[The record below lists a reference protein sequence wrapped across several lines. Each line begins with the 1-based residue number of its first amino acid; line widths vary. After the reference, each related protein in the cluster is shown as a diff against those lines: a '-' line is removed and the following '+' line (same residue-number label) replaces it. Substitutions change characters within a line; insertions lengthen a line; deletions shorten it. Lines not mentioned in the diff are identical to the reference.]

1 MAAFENKTIEDIRDL
16 LINAFNFYF
25 NKKMRLLPKAFIRA
39 FSIVLAGIFITL
51 YKQIGWLFLQ
61 LFPETAYWKEVT
73 ILGVKVRPLVKWGVL
88 IGAGLPRTGEKWK
101 GEITINVANQN
112 TTLLGGSQLKSELT
126 GKLYIT
132 DTAEFLTNET
142 EAVAITCVD
151 AGSAGNIEAED
162 ILTFVNPLGNV
173 KKAAVVL
180 AVTQDGTDD
189 ETEGEYRYRVVNRYR
204 MQPQGGALA
213 DYRIWASDVPG
224 VLNVYPYNDE
234 NSPSGVLLF
243 VSGNPS
249 LFPNRIPSE
258 ALLKQVGNACT
269 YDPKTGKAT
278 RKPMTA
284 VLDPAGDGSYSNVM
298 PVSIVEFDI
307 YITGLTGIIPSDFA
321 GAVRPAVEDYF
332 LGRES
337 YIRGLSDDNNKT
349 NVVSKNNVS
358 STVDQIAISVKTEFE
373 SVIMKREEEIEPS
386 YSLGMGE
393 LSKLGRLFING
404 VEF

>member
-1 MAAFENKTIEDIRDL
+1 MAAFENKTIEDIRDI

-25 NKKMRLLPKAFIRA
+25 NKKIRLLPKSFIRVI
-39 FSIVLAGIFITL
+39 SIVLAGVFITL

-73 ILGVKVRPLVKWGVL
+73 ILGVKTRPLIKWGVL
-88 IGAGLPRTGEKWK
+88 IGAGLPRTGEKWR
-101 GEITINVANQN
+101 GEITINVANKN
-112 TTLLGGSQLKSELT
+112 TTLLGGAQLKSELT

-132 DTAEFLTNET
+132 DTAKFLTNEVET
-142 EAVAITCVD
+142 VTVTCVD
-151 AGSAGNIEAED
+151 TGSAGNIEKGD
-162 ILTFVNPLGNV
+162 VLNFVNPLGNV
-173 KKAAVVL
+173 KKAGVVL

-234 NSPSGVLLF
+234 DSPSGVLLF

-249 LFPNRIPSE
+249 LFPGRIPSE
-258 ALLKQVGNACT
+258 ALLKQAGAACT

-278 RKPMTA
+278 RKPITA
-284 VLDPAGDGSYSNVM
+284 VLDPAGDGSYTNVR
-298 PVSIVEFDI
+298 PVSIIEFDI

-321 GAVRPAVEDYF
+321 GAVRPAAEDYF
-332 LGRES
+332 LGREP

-358 STVDQIAISVKTEFE
+358 STVDQIAISVKAEFE
-373 SVIMKREEEIEPS
+373 SVIMGREEETEPS